1 MVNDFWVIILRF
13 NSLILVTT
21 NSIKKK
27 KTMKT
32 GIDLCRCKMRRRNGI
47 MLTVIITLSCRMKSK
62 RDKITKNKKLSER

>member
-27 KTMKT
+27 TMKT
-32 GIDLCRCKMRRRNGI
+32 GIDLCRCKLRRRNGI

-62 RDKITKNKKLSER
+62 RDKITKKKKLSER